1 MSLNGRQNDTTKA
14 SKRYHNDVKATTQ
27 KRHHNDDPKSL
38 TLNEFFITTRVDRA
52 RWSMIKGHVVKRVK
66 RGKKIVKIKLLE
78 SKREC
83 TNTGVGSM
91 ENFQHTFYG
100 TEFIW
105 HYDWLK
111 NLSSQSVCFKKCHS
125 VKFTLKKSL

>member
-83 TNTGVGSM
+83 PNTGVGSM
-91 ENFQHTFYG
+91 ENFQNSFG
-100 TEFIW
+100 IMIGWKIW
-105 HYDWLK
+105 VANQCALK
-111 NLSSQSVCFKKCHS
+111 NAIV
-125 VKFTLKKSL
+125 